1 MIDSP
6 DDIIKQLAEIRAEA
20 ARGVT
25 AQYEAEVKMAE
36 LELVAETVEAKA
48 LLNAG
53 GTVADRQAVA
63 KIQAEEA
70 ALAAAIAKAEYNR
83 VKTKLRHLDQAQ
95 SSLQTAARMLEVT
108 WRTAGI
114 GER

>member
-6 DDIIKQLAEIRAEA
+6 DDIIRQLVDIRNEA
-20 ARGVT
+20 AKGVV
-25 AQYEAEVKMAE
+25 AQFDAEVKMAQCE
-36 LELVAETVEAKA
+36 IAAETAEAKA
-48 LLNAG
+48 LLDAG

-63 KIQAEEA
+63 KIQTEELQ
-70 ALAAAIAKAEYNR
+70 LAAAIAKAEYNR
-83 VKTKLRHLDQAQ
+83 VKTKLRHLDAAQ

-108 WRTAGI
+108 WRTAGV

>member
-6 DDIIKQLAEIRAEA
+6 DDIIRQLGEIRTEA
-20 ARGVT
+20 AKGVT
-25 AQYEAEVKMAE
+25 AQFDAEVKMAE
-36 LELVAETVEAKA
+36 AELAAETAEAKA

-53 GTVADRQAVA
+53 GTVAERQAVA
-63 KIQAEEA
+63 KIQTEELQ
-70 ALAAAIAKAEYNR
+70 LAAAIAKAEYNR
-83 VKTKLRHLDQAQ
+83 VKTKLRHLDAAQ

-108 WRTAGI
+108 WRTAGV